1 MRYVEFKAGNE
12 EYKLRLGANEI
23 INLEKKLQDNPL
35 NVLMKIQDDG
45 LPRTETLLQ
54 ILHASLQRFHH
65 GITLEDVTDIY
76 DNYIEVG
83 GTFTDLLTEM
93 VEVFKVSGFFKEPQK
108 KGRKATTSK

>member
-1 MRYVEFKAGNE
+1 MRYVEFKVGKE

-35 NVLMKIQDDG
+35 NVLMKIEDGG
-45 LPRTETLLQ
+45 LPKIETLLY

-76 DNYIEVG
+76 DSYVEAG
-83 GTFTDLLTEM
+83 GTFTSLLTEM
-93 VEVFKVSGFFKEPQK
+93 VEVFKISGFFKEPPKRGK
-108 KGRKATTSK
+108 KA

>member
-1 MRYVEFKAGNE
+1 MEYVEFKVGNE

-23 INLEKKLQDNPL
+23 INLERKLNDNPL

-65 GITLEDVTDIY
+65 GISIEDVNDIY
-76 DNYIEVG
+76 DEYVENG

-93 VEVFKVSGFFKEPQK
+93 VEVFKVSGFFKDPPQT
-108 KGRKATTSK
+108 GR